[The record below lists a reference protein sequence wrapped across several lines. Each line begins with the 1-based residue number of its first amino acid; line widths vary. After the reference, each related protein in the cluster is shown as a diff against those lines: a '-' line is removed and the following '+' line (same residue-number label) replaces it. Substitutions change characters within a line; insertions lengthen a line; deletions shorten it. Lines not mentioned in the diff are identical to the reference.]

1 MRINAI
7 GLRGKY
13 QCDRCHKPAP
23 RGVYT
28 GVRGF
33 CHVCPACV
41 VEIALAMGAPLGNE
55 PKKHVDKA
63 QHYILEHQR

>member
-1 MRINAI
+1 MRTNGI
-7 GLRGKY
+7 GQRGKY
-13 QCDRCHKPAP
+13 ECDRCHKPAS

-41 VEIALAMGAPLGNE
+41 VETALAMGARLGKE
-55 PKKHVDKA
+55 PKKNVDRA
-63 QHYILEHQR
+63 QHYILRHQ